1 MKATKRYF
9 VEGAYTELAIAG
21 YKFDLDN
28 GELQTALDLVDE
40 MMAMWAGVGIDVTG
54 WLFPAAV
61 GDSSLEDVVNIA
73 DTSRAAIRLN
83 LALRLLASKGKTAAP
98 STVALA
104 NQAYDFLILK
114 CNNIPNMRFNSLVP
128 LGTGN
133 RRWVRDQQFYPDTIP
148 LTANS
153 QRVDGVDL
161 DPYPPG
167 WDLVN

>member
-21 YKFDLDN
+21 YTFDLDN
-28 GELQTALDLVDE
+28 GELQTALDFLDE
-40 MMAMWAGVGIDVTG
+40 MVAMWAGVALDVTG

-61 GDSSLEDVVNIA
+61 GDSSLEDVVYIA
-73 DTSRAAIRLN
+73 DTSRGAIRLN
-83 LALRLLASKGKTAAP
+83 LAIRIAASKGKTLP
-98 STVALA
+98 NSTVALA
-104 NQAYDFLILK
+104 KQGYDFLVLK
-114 CNNIPNMRFNSLVP
+114 RNKIPNMRFSSLVP

-153 QRVDGVDL
+153 QRIDGIDI
-161 DPYPPG
+161 DPFPPG